1 MSDDVPLEPA
11 AQPAASPPPAGAG
24 AGALSLADKLEHLF
38 RLVHPP
44 GRGEYP
50 NEEVARVIEAKG
62 GPTISGAYIGM
73 LRRGER
79 DNPTKKHLE
88 ALAGF
93 FGVSPAYFFDDEV
106 AGRIQEQLGLL
117 VELRDSPVQQVA
129 LRAQGISPQSLAAVR
144 EIIEKVRQIEGLPDD
159 DSDPPPAR
167 TRRPRG

>member
-1 MSDDVPLEPA
+1 MDGMAAEAPA
-11 AQPAASPPPAGAG
+11 PG
-24 AGALSLADKLEHLF
+24 LSLAEKLEHLF
-38 RLVHPP
+38 RMVHPA

-50 NEEVARVIEAKG
+50 NEEVARAIEAKG

-88 ALAGF
+88 ALAQF

-106 AGRIQEQLGLL
+106 AERIQAQLGLL
-117 VELRDSPVQQVA
+117 VDLRDSPVRQIA
-129 LRAQGISPQSLAAVR
+129 LRAQGLSAESVSAVR
-144 EIIEKVRQIEGLPDD
+144 DIIEKVRQLEGLPEDQ
-159 DSDPPPAR
+159 DPPAPAR